1 VPFFKPAFFAFFLM
15 QSCLFGSAITDTIYG
30 NTVEVLQ
37 KPRFYEKSR
46 ILQCS
51 RLEKILRK
59 WTKKMSKNEID
70 EILLCKLDAALGNL
84 RNFFGAKNT
93 APFMVW

>member
-1 VPFFKPAFFAFFLM
+1 M
-15 QSCLFGSAITDTIYG
+15 QSCLFGWALADTIYG
-30 NTVEVLQ
+30 NTVEIMQ
-37 KPRFYEKSR
+37 KPKFYEKSR

-70 EILLCKLDAALGNL
+70 ERLLCKLDAALGNL

-93 APFMVW
+93 TPFMVW